1 MHRSFIQPPSNGS
14 QQQQRRRKWSHSQI
28 GSSVYANDTKVVG
41 IAISVAQRPRLTTPI
56 MTEINLINSGNYIN
70 QTRQLLKHKLDD
82 NEIETRQE
90 SHSFMNDTLPKITA
104 SPSVRAPMV
113 QTPLSLMTH
122 NLSSSSY
129 GSMAPP
135 STMKQSVPNIGSS
148 RSLSDR
154 RKMTASQVSRRFIIG
169 SNSSSITSSQS
180 TQRFSQSS
188 NHPILADTIPSQS
201 TQLRAFDPTKTKKSS
216 EFAKRIVLPASEAIT
231 NQKSKKRAK
240 FTPPL
245 VSGGYAERLVNL
257 MTYHKSEY
265 IIWANATLRQD
276 KLFGSTE
283 PLAVVEVKE
292 IFRDCNLQW
301 TRCIV
306 IPNENNKAPFNV
318 SPEGDQQYIH
328 GSQDVCQSQQKVSDE
343 QSMTPGILDA
353 DIVKSTP
360 SQDLHEFV
368 EDESAEFNIDE
379 GDSISGLHKDMS
391 KMGVLVSSQGSVFE
405 GSSGDFMKSQQ
416 RASTNFET
424 GLVAID
430 EERDDSAPILQ
441 FLKSSQGSDDGAEE
455 FGLNFGR
462 RRETLGPAHKIQNI
476 APSVNLQCIKDL
488 NQSDDILSIN
498 KANEHSRSSQAIVST
513 TTNASGL
520 KTSASY
526 ESVCLRSSHWIVF
539 SNLFNWSR
547 LKVTD
552 KVEIHAPCRKVV
564 VSEPR
569 SNERCTKVW
578 IVERYK
584 VVSA

>member
-129 GSMAPP
+129 VEAM
-135 STMKQSVPNIGSS
+135 PN
-148 RSLSDR
+148 
-154 RKMTASQVSRRFIIG
+154 
-169 SNSSSITSSQS
+169 
-180 TQRFSQSS
+180 
-188 NHPILADTIPSQS
+188 
-201 TQLRAFDPTKTKKSS
+201 
-216 EFAKRIVLPASEAIT
+216 
-231 NQKSKKRAK
+231 
-240 FTPPL
+240 
-245 VSGGYAERLVNL
+245 
-257 MTYHKSEY
+257 
-265 IIWANATLRQD
+265 D

-520 KTSASY
+520 KTS
-526 ESVCLRSSHWIVF
+526 
-539 SNLFNWSR
+539 
-547 LKVTD
+547 
-552 KVEIHAPCRKVV
+552 
-564 VSEPR
+564 
-569 SNERCTKVW
+569 
-578 IVERYK
+578 
-584 VVSA
+584 

>member
-1 MHRSFIQPPSNGS
+1 MY
-14 QQQQRRRKWSHSQI
+14 
-28 GSSVYANDTKVVG
+28 V
-41 IAISVAQRPRLTTPI
+41 
-56 MTEINLINSGNYIN
+56 
-70 QTRQLLKHKLDD
+70 
-82 NEIETRQE
+82 
-90 SHSFMNDTLPKITA
+90 
-104 SPSVRAPMV
+104 
-113 QTPLSLMTH
+113 
-122 NLSSSSY
+122 
-129 GSMAPP
+129 
-135 STMKQSVPNIGSS
+135 
-148 RSLSDR
+148 
-154 RKMTASQVSRRFIIG
+154 
-169 SNSSSITSSQS
+169 
-180 TQRFSQSS
+180 
-188 NHPILADTIPSQS
+188 
-201 TQLRAFDPTKTKKSS
+201 
-216 EFAKRIVLPASEAIT
+216 
-231 NQKSKKRAK
+231 
-240 FTPPL
+240 
-245 VSGGYAERLVNL
+245 
-257 MTYHKSEY
+257 
-265 IIWANATLRQD
+265 D

-292 IFRDCNLQW
+292 ISRDCNLQW

-328 GSQDVCQSQQKVSDE
+328 GSQDVCQPQQKVSDE
-343 QSMTPGILDA
+343 KSMTPGILDA

-379 GDSISGLHKDMS
+379 GDSISGLHKDMC

-416 RASTNFET
+416 HASTNFET

-430 EERDDSAPILQ
+430 EERDDSVPILQ

-476 APSVNLQCIKDL
+476 ALTVNLQCIKDL
-488 NQSDDILSIN
+488 NQSDDILSTN
-498 KANEHSRSSQAIVST
+498 MANGHSGSTQAIAST
-513 TTNASGL
+513 TTNANVL

-547 LKVTD
+547 LKATD

-564 VSEPR
+564 VSESR
-569 SNERCTKVW
+569 SNERCTEVW